1 MKKSKILSYL
11 LGPVGS
17 GILGLVS
24 LPIITWFYSVEDIG
38 KISMLQVF
46 SSFMTLLF
54 CLGLD
59 QAYVREYHESKIKQ
73 RLFKASFLPG
83 FTLLLICS
91 FGLYFSDETLLSNLL
106 YKENNKYLTI
116 LSLLCFVLAF
126 CSRFLSLILR
136 MEERAIAYSMSQ
148 LLPKISFLTLILCIV
163 WLGFKTNFYSLI
175 LAHSLSITL
184 VFFVFAWNTRLVW
197 LRSLSQMIDIEELKK
212 LLHFGLPLVIGGLAA
227 WGLNVMDKLS
237 IRALSTFSE
246 LGVYSVTISIAA
258 VATVFSSV
266 FNIIW
271 APLVFKWVSEK
282 SVCFNKIDMISEHL
296 LAAIFFIIVISG
308 LLSWLLPLLLP
319 KEYGAVEYLITTC
332 LIGPL
337 FYTLSETT
345 AVGITIARKTYL
357 AMFAS
362 LTAMIVNGVG
372 NYFLVP
378 IYGAAGAAVSTAVS
392 FWFFY
397 IIRTELS
404 RRVWRN
410 IPSGKSYLAV
420 TLIVF
425 ITILNTLYLRGSK
438 EILFIW
444 GGLLFFGL
452 FFFRQSRK
460 ALLEQVVIK
469 FA

>member
-59 QAYVREYHESKIKQ
+59 QAYVREYHESKIKP

-163 WLGFKTNFYSLI
+163 WLGLKTNFYSLI

-212 LLHFGLPLVIGGLAA
+212 QLAKVPNMEGLELASKVSTKEPYYFGDENATYKVAALDIGIKKNILRNIASRDTYIKVFPYNAKFEDLEAFKPDGYFLSNGPGDPEPLVEAQEVAKEIIKRDLPLFGICLGHQVIAQANGVSTYKMHNGHRGINHPVKNLITGKGEITSQNHGFAVNREEAEANSDLEITHVHLNDNTVAGLKMK
-227 WGLNVMDKLS
+227 NKN
-237 IRALSTFSE
+237 
-246 LGVYSVTISIAA
+246 
-258 VATVFSSV
+258 VFSVQYHPEASPGPNDSV
-266 FNIIW
+266 YLF
-271 APLVFKWVSEK
+271 
-282 SVCFNKIDMISEHL
+282 DQ
-296 LAAIFFIIVISG
+296 FIEN
-308 LLSWLLPLLLP
+308 L
-319 KEYGAVEYLITTC
+319 K
-332 LIGPL
+332 
-337 FYTLSETT
+337 
-345 AVGITIARKTYL
+345 K
-357 AMFAS
+357 
-362 LTAMIVNGVG
+362 
-372 NYFLVP
+372 
-378 IYGAAGAAVSTAVS
+378 
-392 FWFFY
+392 
-397 IIRTELS
+397 
-404 RRVWRN
+404 
-410 IPSGKSYLAV
+410 
-420 TLIVF
+420 
-425 ITILNTLYLRGSK
+425 
-438 EILFIW
+438 
-444 GGLLFFGL
+444 
-452 FFFRQSRK
+452 
-460 ALLEQVVIK
+460 
-469 FA
+469 